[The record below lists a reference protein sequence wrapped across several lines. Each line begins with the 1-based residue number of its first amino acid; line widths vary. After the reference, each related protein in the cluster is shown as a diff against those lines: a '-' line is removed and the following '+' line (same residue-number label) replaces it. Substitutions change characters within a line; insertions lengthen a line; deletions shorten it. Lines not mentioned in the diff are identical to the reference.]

1 MVHKMG
7 QSKNTLTNAEWVV
20 MEALWGKEPQIL
32 SEIIDAIGDKVDW
45 NYQTYASYLK
55 ILHKKGFID
64 FNTRGRNKYYYAA
77 VQANDCIEAER
88 DSILQKMSQENA
100 KKLMLCMAKET
111 GISSEGQKQLELL
124 IEQLDSGEE

>member
-1 MVHKMG
+1 MRPN
-7 QSKNTLTNAEWVV
+7 KNTLTNAEWIM

-32 SEIIDAIGDKVDW
+32 SEIIESIGDRVDW

-77 VQANDCIEAER
+77 VQANDCIEAEK
-88 DSILQKMSQENA
+88 DNIIQKMSQENA
-100 KKLMLCMAKET
+100 KKLMLYMAKET
-111 GISSEGQKQLELL
+111 GISNEGQKQLEEL
-124 IEQLDSGEE
+124 IEQLDAGTE